1 MNPETPGRKKD
12 APVPSTQIDGKLTK
26 KLVREA
32 RALEVQNLTATA
44 VTPAKNMMQIFKKSI
59 EASSETEAPDIVMKM
74 IKGNQGCALQNLL
87 VNVVAA
93 TRNLLGKQPELDDDM
108 RSLIRQMLNESTGLL
123 DSFVNEISRNKEISK
138 LAGLEQ
144 ELKKKKIVKDEIEKS
159 VSGGDVM
166 LTASKYP
173 LTKLRNPTAD

>member
-1 MNPETPGRKKD
+1 
-12 APVPSTQIDGKLTK
+12 
-26 KLVREA
+26 
-32 RALEVQNLTATA
+32 
-44 VTPAKNMMQIFKKSI
+44 
-59 EASSETEAPDIVMKM
+59 MKM

-123 DSFVNEISRNKEISK
+123 DSFFNEISRNKKISK